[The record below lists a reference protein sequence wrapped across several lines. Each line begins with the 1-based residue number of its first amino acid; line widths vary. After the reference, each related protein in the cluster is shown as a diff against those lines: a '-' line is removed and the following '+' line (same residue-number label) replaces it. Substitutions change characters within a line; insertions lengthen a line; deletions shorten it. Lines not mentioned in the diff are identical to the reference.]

1 MSMDG
6 IIPYVLGGGG
16 GGGGSSAATVAAM
29 ISGTE
34 DTATASQGYSVGEYF
49 IYNDA
54 LYIVTSP
61 ISQGD
66 TITPGTN
73 CDTTTVCENLTDLN
87 GAITSVDG
95 KTALINLDKIGLC
108 RLSSDRLQL
117 KGLNGEAQYVIEFN
131 PVSQAITQSYTLD
144 GQTFT
149 TQWSIS
155 NKVEPIN
162 ITPNSQSNY
171 TFETGGEL
179 SVIRCGKIV
188 QVNGGF
194 VCNTPYPTSPG
205 VLIATGLPHPKA
217 NTFVTLAQ
225 RNDTNVPTRAFV
237 NTSGELYIR
246 FGYASCNYDCSFTYI
261 AE

>member
-34 DTATASQGYSVGEYF
+34 NTATASQGYSVGEYF

-87 GAITSVDG
+87 TAINGLATIISVSQLSDLSVSGSHFVQFAQHVNVGGIAFPQYSKGVLVATGTDATIYAIASDG
-95 KTALINLDKIGLC
+95 NLYTAFRNG
-108 RLSSDRLQL
+108 STW
-117 KGLNGEAQYVIEFN
+117 LNGRCI
-131 PVSQAITQSYTLD
+131 SYEVKTKILQPASAVPIPSS
-144 GQTFT
+144 G
-149 TQWSIS
+149 S
-155 NKVEPIN
+155 NSAWIALEGL
-162 ITPNSQSNY
+162 TGNY
-171 TFETGGEL
+171 
-179 SVIRCGKIV
+179 
-188 QVNGGF
+188 
-194 VCNTPYPTSPG
+194 
-205 VLIATGLPHPKA
+205 VLIAWNFSTCAENSPPANLQWWTGSGA
-217 NTFVTLAQ
+217 NSGCFRIDNLGGTPPTGETCRPVFVIP
-225 RNDTNVPTRAFV
+225 N
-237 NTSGELYIR
+237 
-246 FGYASCNYDCSFTYI
+246 
-261 AE
+261 